1 MRILL
6 VASYGPS
13 LINFRGPLLAT
24 LVSKG
29 HCVCVA
35 APLSLE
41 ATDLNHRLA
50 AMGVRYLPI
59 RLARGGLNPF
69 GDIGTLKSLYCLLG
83 QIQPDLVFAYTIKPV
98 IYVGL
103 AIRMHLLLHR
113 GLAIR
118 FLPLI
123 TGLGYAFTVGGGGGK
138 ARWLLRFLLQLLYFA
153 ALRSADV
160 LVFQNPD
167 DQSAFHAMGLVP
179 PTAKT
184 LRVWGSGV
192 DLDAFTP
199 HELPHAPIFLMLSR
213 LLIDKG
219 VREYVEAARI
229 VRIKYPLAVFRLAG
243 MLDSNPT
250 AIRQSELQ
258 NWIAG
263 GDVEYLGHLS
273 SVQMALQECR
283 IYVLPSYRE
292 GTPRSVLEAMAT
304 RRPIITTDV
313 PGCRETVVH
322 DFNGF
327 LVPPRDPQ
335 ALAEAMYKMIEQPEV
350 VTQTMAQA
358 SLDLA
363 RERFDVHKVNN
374 QLLEVIDV

>member
-6 VASYGPS
+6 VASFGPS
-13 LINFRGPLLAT
+13 LINFRGALLTT
-24 LVSKG
+24 LVLNG
-29 HCVCVA
+29 HQVWAA

-41 ATDLNHRLA
+41 ATDLKHQLA

-59 RLARGGLNPF
+59 PLARGGLNPF
-69 GDIGTLKSLYCLLG
+69 GDIATLQSLYCLLG
-83 QIQPDLVFAYTIKPV
+83 QIHPDLVFAYTIKPV

-103 AIRMHLLLHR
+103 AIRLHLLLHR
-113 GLAIR
+113 GLATR
-118 FLPLI
+118 FVPLI
-123 TGLGYAFTVGGGGGK
+123 TGLGYAFTSGGGGGK
-138 ARWLLRFLLQLLYFA
+138 ARWLLRALLQRLYFA

-167 DQSAFHAMGLVP
+167 DQAAFHAMGLVP

-192 DLDAFTP
+192 DLEAFTP
-199 HELPHAPIFLMLSR
+199 HELPNAPIFLMLSR

-219 VREYVEAARI
+219 IREYVEAARS
-229 VRIKYPLAVFRLAG
+229 VRTKYPLAVFRLAG
-243 MLDSNPT
+243 MLDPNPA
-250 AIRQSELQ
+250 AIGQPELQ
-258 NWIAG
+258 SWITAG
-263 GDVEYLGHLS
+263 DIEYLGDLS
-273 SVQMALQECR
+273 SVQTALQECR

-304 RRPIITTDV
+304 RRPILTTDV

-322 DFNGF
+322 GVNGF

-335 ALAEAMYKMIEQPEV
+335 ALAEAMCKMIEQPEA
-350 VTQTMAQA
+350 VTQSMAQA

-363 RERFDVHKVNN
+363 RERFDVHKVNA
-374 QLLEVIDV
+374 QLLEVMGA